1 MSKNPK
7 TLIADL
13 KNLDL
18 DTPPPIFDR
27 SGPPPTPKLLK
38 IAGTHPPPFFDN
50 FSRIPDPKK
59 MRFLRFTS
67 TLSWFWPQK
76 FFRCKSYLFFCHFGP
91 LPPPFLVT
99 FWPYFLH
106 FLTTFL
112 TFSDFFWFFLTFDP
126 KFSPKLINSEAPP
139 LQKKHFPIGAPTPNK
154 YFLFYNVYHP

>member
-27 SGPPPTPKLLK
+27 SGPPPLPKLLK
-38 IAGTHPPPFFDN
+38 IAGTHPPPFFRL

-59 MRFLRFTS
+59 TWFLRFTS

-76 FFRCKSYLFFCHFGP
+76 FFRCKSYLFFGHFGP

-106 FLTTFL
+106 FLTLFVN
-112 TFSDFFWFFLTFDP
+112 FFDFFWLFLKIFAQTCQFR
-126 KFSPKLINSEAPP
+126 
-139 LQKKHFPIGAPTPNK
+139 GAPTPKKTFSYSRPHSKQN
-154 YFLFYNVYHP
+154 FSSLMIIYNTLYP